1 MTRKGGRRVR
11 PVADVIVVAAGA
23 SRRMDGVDKLN
34 ATIAGRPLLAW
45 TLAAV
50 AAAAETERIVVVT
63 SAERLA
69 EVAGAPWLPAAVA
82 GVVTGGPRRQDSV
95 EAGLRALVDLDA
107 GDAGA
112 DDRPVLIH
120 DGARPLVSPALMT
133 AVVDATLRHGA
144 AIPVVPIAETLK
156 RVAGERVAGTLDHA
170 ELRLA
175 QTPQGVTRG
184 LLRRAFAALPANTD
198 RELTDEAALLEA
210 CNIPVHVLAG
220 DPMNLKVTVPADLRL
235 AEAALAVSPRTRI
248 GFGSDRHSFGPG
260 APLRLGG
267 VEIAGAARLHGHS
280 DGDVAL
286 HAVANALLG
295 AAGLGDLGGLF
306 PADERTP
313 RGAASRSL
321 LEAVVGR
328 VAEAGWRPNA
338 VDVAIEGAR
347 PRLAG
352 HLDAMRGA
360 IAALLGLDAT
370 AVGVTASTGNLAG
383 SDGAGRSISATA
395 LATLE
400 CATGR

>member
-1 MTRKGGRRVR
+1 VTRRGGRRVR
-11 PVADVIVVAAGA
+11 PIADVIIVAAGA

-34 ATIAGRPLLAW
+34 AMIAGRPLLAW

-82 GVVTGGPRRQDSV
+82 SVVTGGPRRQDSV

-112 DDRPVLIH
+112 DDRPVLVH
-120 DGARPLVSPALMT
+120 DGARPLVSPALVS

-144 AIPVVPIAETLK
+144 AIPVVPVAETLK
-156 RVAGERVAGTLDHA
+156 RVAGERVTGTLDRA

-184 LLRRAFAALPANTD
+184 LLRRAFAALPASVD

-235 AEAALAVSPRTRI
+235 AEAALAGPPRTRT

-295 AAGLGDLGGLF
+295 AAGLGDLGGMF

-313 RGAASRSL
+313 RDAASQAL

-328 VAEAGWRPNA
+328 IASAGWRASA
-338 VDVAIEGAR
+338 VAVAIKGAR

-360 IAALLGLDAT
+360 IAELLGLDAA

-383 SDGAGRSISATA
+383 SDGAGSSISATA
-395 LATLE
+395 VATLE
-400 CATGR
+400 RAIGR